1 MPLLCLEASHRTF
14 ESLSRQSFRTW
25 VADRTSTSLAE
36 LATQDSDP
44 PHDHQTLLSPWKLHV
59 RFPVSLQKLKQG
71 WRTEKELLL
80 QALSLSQCASR
91 GGQEYA
97 MTAHVAVYSLG
108 NPAKT
113 KDDYS

>member
-1 MPLLCLEASHRTF
+1 MPFLCPEASHRTF
-14 ESLSRQSFRTW
+14 ESPAQQSFRTW
-25 VADRTSTSLAE
+25 AADRTSTSPAE
-36 LATQDSDP
+36 LEAREADP